1 MNTINQYNRM
11 KRALSLLRY
20 NKSED
25 PHTIKTE
32 FLKYGGGRNCNF
44 TKGSFPTSK
53 RIYQL
58 SETHQF

>member
-1 MNTINQYNRM
+1 M